1 MLFLSLLNNCTLALF
16 DWFILVQVTLNWDR
30 DKLLLS
36 ISMFFVSAQS
46 QY

>member
-1 MLFLSLLNNCTLALF
+1 MLFLLNNCTFALF
-16 DWFILVQVTLNWDR
+16 DWLLPVQVTLNWDR